1 MVDSKLYHERRNQP
15 ETTPEQQLEEVTQ
28 RFITNLGR
36 IADFFGFNAL
46 MGRLYGVLFLSP
58 KPLSLEDMVDKL
70 ESSKGNVSINIRA
83 LEHWG
88 LVHRVYK
95 WGKDRRDYYEA
106 ESDIWK
112 AIGNILQERER
123 KESLQ
128 MIESLNQSVSMLE
141 KFSQQAE
148 GDKAEMAAFY
158 LHRMETLRRL
168 FQFSDQLLESMVRGG
183 QVNFG
188 TASHLGET
196 EVDLEELED
205 FSESEIEVETK
216 VPGDAK
222 KTEEGRLN

>member
-1 MVDSKLYHERRNQP
+1 MVDSKLYHEWRNQP

-123 KESLQ
+123 KETLQ
-128 MIESLNQSVSMLE
+128 MIDSLNHSVSMLE

-148 GDKAEMAAFY
+148 GDKAEMAEFY
-158 LHRMETLRRL
+158 LQRMETLRRL
-168 FQFSDQLLESMVRGG
+168 FQFGDQLLESMVRGG

-188 TASHLGET
+188 TASLLVET

-205 FSESEIEVETK
+205 FSEVEVETK
-216 VPGDAK
+216 VTSDTKA
-222 KTEEGRLN
+222 TEEGRLN

>member
-123 KESLQ
+123 KETLQ
-128 MIESLNQSVSMLE
+128 MIDSLNHSVSMLE

-148 GDKAEMAAFY
+148 GDKAEMAEFY
-158 LHRMETLRRL
+158 LQRMETLRRL
-168 FQFSDQLLESMVRGG
+168 FQFGDQLLESMVRGG

-188 TASHLGET
+188 TASLLVET

-205 FSESEIEVETK
+205 FSEVEVETK
-216 VPGDAK
+216 VTSDTKA
-222 KTEEGRLN
+222 TEEGRLN